1 MAGRK
6 TIIQLEYNSNVE
18 SLLKEIEDMRTSTN
32 SPELVYVKLHSNK
45 FPMREFDLP
54 SKLRKLFLTYPMVK
68 PLWDDSKISLDQM
81 SCTIG
86 DSVENE
92 FNLNLSSDV
101 DDIFRQIEEV
111 RSRLDIK
118 LDTYIV
124 MGQLNSKETEAIDSR
139 DFFDFL

>member
-1 MAGRK
+1 
-6 TIIQLEYNSNVE
+6 
-18 SLLKEIEDMRTSTN
+18 
-32 SPELVYVKLHSNK
+32 
-45 FPMREFDLP
+45 
-54 SKLRKLFLTYPMVK
+54 MVK
-68 PLWDDSKISLDQM
+68 PLWDDFKISLDQM

-124 MGQLNSKETEAIDSR
+124 MGQLNSK
-139 DFFDFL
+139 